1 MALSVSFLFS
11 AINVQ
16 TASKDELMCIKGI
29 GDKKADAII
38 KYRKTNKLKSAEDLI
53 NIKGLGKVLVQN
65 VKSGVKSVAC
75 GGKKSV
81 KKTATKKSST
91 KSSTKETVVKKSETK
106 KSLTKNSNKTSS
118 KENLD
123 KKPSAKKLESEKSSI
138 KSSKK
143 DSTKESSD
151 KKSETKK

>member
-38 KYRKTNKLKSAEDLI
+38 KYRKTNKLKSIEALI
-53 NIKGLGKVLVQN
+53 NVKGLGKVLVQN
-65 VKSGVKSVAC
+65 VKNDLKSVAC
-75 GGKKSV
+75 GGTKS
-81 KKTATKKSST
+81 TKKSST
-91 KSSTKETVVKKSETK
+91 KSSTKKSETE
-106 KSLTKNSNKTSS
+106 KTST
-118 KENLD
+118 
-123 KKPSAKKLESEKSSI
+123 

-143 DSTKESSD
+143 GSSTLP
-151 KKSETKK
+151 TN